1 MDSTLQAVLLDLKHC
16 TYSWRQP
23 EPPRWNQNH
32 GKEREIMTTE
42 PLFHLSSVA
51 IRDGRSYDRA
61 FARPVT
67 AKPPT
72 AAAARVEIHA
82 LVICSEGP
90 RRRQE
95 TEWIYSSL
103 QGCPFTRDGR
113 RSIPTVVLAIH
124 DTSPINTSSIEDE
137 GCFAALI
144 SAV

>member
-32 GKEREIMTTE
+32 GKEWEIMTTE

-61 FARPVT
+61 LARPVT

-82 LVICSEGP
+82 LVIVWKAHGEDRKPSGYTP
-90 RRRQE
+90 V
-95 TEWIYSSL
+95 S
-103 QGCPFTRDGR
+103 RDV
-113 RSIPTVVLAIH
+113 RSPEMDGDLYQLW
-124 DTSPINTSSIEDE
+124 S
-137 GCFAALI
+137 
-144 SAV
+144 